1 MPICKKKAT
10 NKIPRMRLADEDD
23 FYKLYLT
30 YNAFTESFG
39 QNEAAE
45 AAEAAFEAALD
56 TRIL

>member
-1 MPICKKKAT
+1 MPICKKKAM
-10 NKIPRMRLADEDD
+10 NKIPRIRLADEDNL
-23 FYKLYLT
+23 YKLYLT

-45 AAEAAFEAALD
+45 AAFEAALD

>member
-23 FYKLYLT
+23 LYKLYLT
-30 YNAFTESFG
+30 YNAFAESFG

-45 AAEAAFEAALD
+45 AALD
-56 TRIL
+56 TRIK